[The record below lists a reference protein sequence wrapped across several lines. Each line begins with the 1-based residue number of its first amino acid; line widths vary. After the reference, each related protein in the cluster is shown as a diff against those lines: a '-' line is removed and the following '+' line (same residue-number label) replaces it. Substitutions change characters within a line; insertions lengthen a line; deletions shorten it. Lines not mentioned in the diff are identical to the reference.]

1 MRDANGTRRDVATG
15 ARKTAT
21 PVRAGRRPREAAK
34 QARTDV
40 YRRHILEAAER
51 VFAEHG
57 YDAAP
62 MQEIARRAGLS
73 MGVIYGIFPGKA
85 ELYAALLDARGR
97 EVVALAQQVAAR
109 EQHPRDALFAL
120 AAMYV
125 DFFVARPD
133 FLRMHLRSG
142 ASWALGPVARGTS
155 SVDYWQAVHDLQSEI
170 FRRGVANGDFVDE
183 DPAYLAKTFS
193 VLDQVLLADWVARGM
208 KASRDELVRR
218 LQAMV
223 ARALC
228 R

>member
-1 MRDANGTRRDVATG
+1 VATG

-21 PVRAGRRPREAAK
+21 AVRPARRPREAAK

-40 YRRHILEAAER
+40 YRQHILEAAEK

-97 EVVALAQQVAAR
+97 EVVEAAR
-109 EQHPRDALFAL
+109 AVATREAKPRDALFAL

-142 ASWALGPVARGTS
+142 ASWALGPAARGS
-155 SVDYWQAVHDLQSEI
+155 ADYWQAVHDLQAEI
-170 FRRGVANGDFVDE
+170 FRRGVASGDFVDE

-193 VLDQVLLADWVARGM
+193 VLDQVLLADWAARGM